1 MIATHSEAIETN
13 RRVLIVDDNPSIH
26 DDFKKILSPK
36 VAPSADLDDMLG
48 DVFGT
53 AAQATG
59 TRFEL
64 HSAFQ
69 GEAALEAVR
78 AAVAC
83 GRPYSLVFM
92 DVRMPP
98 GWDGVK
104 TTSEILQ
111 VDPEIGVVLCS
122 AYSDHS
128 FEDLAKAFGETDR
141 VLILR
146 KPFDMIEVRQLAHAL
161 QRRWG
166 LARQAALKL
175 DDIQRLVV
183 ERTREL
189 AESNDKLREEATV
202 RERMNAELRLAQKLE
217 AVGRLAAGVAHE
229 INTPVQFVSDSIHF
243 VQEGV
248 TEIFDVLGRY
258 EALGLAVRSG
268 IPSREAALAVAQHV
282 IDADLPYLV
291 DNIPQALA
299 RSIGGL
305 QRVATIVRSL
315 KAFAHPDQTQMALT
329 DVNESIRNS
338 VTLAAGEYKYVAD
351 VELDLG
357 DIPLVMC
364 HGGDVNQVVVNILV
378 NASHAISDVVGESG
392 ARGRIAIRTW
402 VDGGEIVVA
411 ISDTGGGI
419 SDSVAER
426 IFDPFFTT
434 KCVGRGTGQGLAIAR
449 SVIQKHQG
457 TLTFETK
464 EGEGSTFFIRLPAVP
479 PPLQRSRDDAD
490 EGTRQ
495 AA

>member
-1 MIATHSEAIETN
+1 MATQPEPLETN
-13 RRVLIVDDNPSIH
+13 RRVLIVDDNPAIH
-26 DDFKKILSPK
+26 DDFKKILAPGA
-36 VAPSADLDDMLG
+36 APSDDLDGMLG

-53 AAQATG
+53 VAEATG

-64 HSAFQ
+64 DSAFQ

-83 GRPYSLVFM
+83 GRPYALAFM

-111 VDPEIGVVLCS
+111 ADQEIGVVICS

-161 QRRWG
+161 HRRWG

-183 ERTREL
+183 QRTRDL
-189 AESNDKLREEATV
+189 ADSNAQLREEAKT
-202 RERMNAELRLAQKLE
+202 RERLNAELRLAQKLE

-229 INTPVQFVSDSIHF
+229 INTPIQFVSDSIHF

-258 EALGLAVRSG
+258 EALGISVRSG
-268 IPSREAALAVAQHV
+268 LPSLEAAIAVEQYVA
-282 IDADLPYLV
+282 DTDLPYLV
-291 DNIPQALA
+291 ENIPQAIV

-305 QRVATIVRSL
+305 ERVATIVRSM
-315 KAFAHPDQTQMALT
+315 KAFAHPDQTQMALA
-329 DVNESIRNS
+329 DANESVRSS
-338 VTLAAGEYKYVAD
+338 VTLVAGEYKYVAD
-351 VELDLG
+351 VELDLA
-357 DIPLVMC
+357 DLPPVMC
-364 HGGDVNQVVVNILV
+364 HVGDLNQVIVNLLV
-378 NASHAISDVVGESG
+378 NASHAISDRVGDSG
-392 ARGRIAIRTW
+392 LRGHIGIRTW
-402 VDGGEIVVA
+402 VDGGDIVIA

-419 SDSVAER
+419 SDAVAER
-426 IFDPFFTT
+426 IFEPFFTT
-434 KCVGRGTGQGLAIAR
+434 KAVGRGTGQGLAIAR
-449 SVIQKHQG
+449 IVIQKHHG
-457 TLTFETK
+457 SLTFETK
-464 EGEGSTFFIRLPAVP
+464 QGEGTTFFIRMPIEA
-479 PPLQRSRDDAD
+479 DACI
-490 EGTRQ
+490 